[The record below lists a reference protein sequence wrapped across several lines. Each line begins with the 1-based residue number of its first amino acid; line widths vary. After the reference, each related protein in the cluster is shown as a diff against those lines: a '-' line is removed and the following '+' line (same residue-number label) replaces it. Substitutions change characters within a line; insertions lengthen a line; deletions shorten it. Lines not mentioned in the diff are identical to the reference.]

1 MIELLNKYN
10 NLDSSLL
17 HPQCVCC
24 KKKEKRITDYKVA
37 YIISAFFNRL
47 EKVNAGLWTLIKL
60 NGHLGATGLPADM
73 RHFSVIFGEE
83 EQHPMGIRG
92 KLMT

>member
-10 NLDSSLL
+10 NLDSRLF

-24 KKKEKRITDYKVA
+24 KKKRITEHKVA
-37 YIISAFFNRL
+37 YLISAFFNRL

-60 NGHLGATGLPADM
+60 NGHQGATGLPADM

-92 KLMT
+92 KPTT